1 MRALSIIIPDVLPRL
16 VCIAAVAAALPLGS
30 ALAWEDVTHP
40 TFNAEVAPILARHCV
55 NCHSEGGSMPRL
67 PLTSYDAARSAAPAL
82 RDQVASRKMPPWYA
96 DPERSVAFRNDARL
110 SAAEINTLLAWI
122 DGGAPRGQGSDPH
135 WPGLAKGWAN
145 PQGLQPDVIVG
156 LPRVKLPANG
166 ELPYVRLLI
175 KVTVP
180 QDRWIV
186 GLQALPGNAAVVHH
200 MGITEVTLA
209 KGVTPENMAQLDAVA
224 RQLGMPNGSL
234 TRPQPSI
241 TDASDPTVYDML
253 SVYTPGTTF
262 ESFGARAG
270 KLLRAGPQQYINFNI
285 HYTTTGKP
293 ETDQSNLG
301 LWFASSPPGQQLYRA
316 PMPGRTII
324 ANQREL
330 LSDDPGTKAEGTDV
344 AIPPISPG
352 EARYELIGVTALL
365 NPMTVYALQ
374 PHAHLRAKRFRY
386 TVFMPDGREQTL
398 LSVPQYDFHWQLRYE
413 LEEPLQL
420 PAGSKL
426 VITGEYDNS
435 DHNAHLVAAAAED
448 PSHRCGPDKTV
459 LFRDQ
464 NQTWDE
470 MFSPILEYAL
480 ARREHPLQQAA
491 APDSATTPDADPA
504 ASERERE
511 VRLVATAGC
520 LTREAAG
527 GWQVTRVGHIQS
539 TTVQSTSS
547 GERAALAKLTGGD
560 QSLRLIGVSPFNLA
574 GHAGQRVAVK
584 GALIKDTDGTR
595 LNVTSLQALGQT
607 CAR

>member
-1 MRALSIIIPDVLPRL
+1 MPALSIIIPDVLPRL
-16 VCIAAVAAALPLGS
+16 VRIAAVAAALPLGS
-30 ALAWEDVTHP
+30 ALASEDVTHP

-55 NCHSEGGSMPRL
+55 SCHSEGGSMPRL
-67 PLTSYDAARSAAPAL
+67 PLTSYEAVRTAASAL
-82 RDQVASRKMPPWYA
+82 RDQVANRKMPPWYA

-122 DGGAPRGQGSDPH
+122 DGGAPRGQGSDPR
-135 WPGLAKGWAN
+135 WPALAKGWAH

-156 LPRVKLPANG
+156 LPRAKLPANG

-186 GLQALPGNAAVVHH
+186 GLQAMPGNAAVVHH

-209 KGVTPENMAQLDAVA
+209 NGVTPENMAQLDAVA
-224 RQLGMPNGSL
+224 RQLGMPNGAL

-253 SVYTPGTTF
+253 SVYTPGTTY
-262 ESFGARAG
+262 ESFRAHAG

-301 LWFASSPPGQQLYRA
+301 LWFASSPPAQQLYRA

-330 LSDDPGTKAEGTDV
+330 LTDDPGTKAEGTDV

-365 NPMTVYALQ
+365 NPTTVYALQ

-386 TVFMPDGREQTL
+386 TVFLPDGREQTL

-480 ARREHPLQQAA
+480 ASREHLLQQAA
-491 APDSATTPDADPA
+491 APDSATAPQADPA
-504 ASERERE
+504 ASVGASK

-520 LTREAAG
+520 LAREAG
-527 GWQVTRVGHIQS
+527 GWRLTQVGHIES
-539 TTVQSTSS
+539 TALQSTSTA
-547 GERAALAKLTGGD
+547 ERAALAKLSGGD
-560 QSLRLIGVSPFNLA
+560 QSLRLIGESPFNPS
-574 GHAGQRVAVK
+574 GHAGQRVAAK
-584 GALIKDTDGTR
+584 GALIEDTNGTR
-595 LNVTSLQALGQT
+595 LNITSLQALGQT

>member
-1 MRALSIIIPDVLPRL
+1 
-16 VCIAAVAAALPLGS
+16 
-30 ALAWEDVTHP
+30 
-40 TFNAEVAPILARHCV
+40 
-55 NCHSEGGSMPRL
+55 MPGL
-67 PLTSYDAARSAAPAL
+67 PLTSYDAARTAAAAL
-82 RDQVASRKMPPWYA
+82 REQVASRKMPPWYA
-96 DPERSVAFRNDARL
+96 DPDRSVAFRNDARL
-110 SAAEINTLLAWI
+110 SAVEIDTLLAWI
-122 DGGAPRGQGSDPH
+122 DGGTPRGPGSDPH
-135 WPGLAKGWAN
+135 WPGLTKGWAH
-145 PQGLQPDVIVG
+145 PQGLQPDAIVS
-156 LPRVKLPANG
+156 LPRVKVPAAG

-186 GLQALPGNAAVVHH
+186 GLQALPGNDAVVHH

-209 KGVTPENMAQLDAVA
+209 NGVTPENMAQLDAVA

-241 TDASDPTVYDML
+241 TDAYDPTVYDML

-285 HYTTTGKP
+285 HYTTTGKA

-301 LWFASSPPGQQLYRA
+301 LWFASSPPAYQLYRA

-330 LSDDPGTKAEGTDV
+330 LTDDPGTKAEGTDV

-352 EARYELIGVTALL
+352 EGRYELIGVTALL

-374 PHAHLRAKRFRY
+374 PHAHLRGKRFRY

-413 LEEPLQL
+413 LEEPLLL

-435 DHNAHLVAAAAED
+435 EHNAHLVAAAAQD
-448 PSHRCGPDKTV
+448 PSRRCGPDKTV

-480 ARREHPLQQAA
+480 ARPEHPPRQAA
-491 APDSATTPDADPA
+491 APDSATAIQADPA
-504 ASERERE
+504 ASVTERV

-520 LTREAAG
+520 LVREAGG
-527 GWQVTRVGHIQS
+527 GWLLTRIGPLES
-539 TTVQSTSS
+539 TTAQSTSS
-547 GERAALAKLTGGD
+547 AERSTLARLPSGNL
-560 QSLRLIGVSPFNLA
+560 SVRLIGERPFNPA
-574 GHAGQRVAVK
+574 GSAGQRVAAK
-584 GALIKDTDGTR
+584 GALIEDTTGTR